1 VKITRVALGA
11 LAASVIVGCGVRF
24 QQEPETIDRREVP
37 YGLLDSS
44 DSTRGDD
51 RASFVVYFERNGLL
65 VAVPRVA
72 STPATPEAVVQQ
84 VLRGPTFDEA
94 AAGLSSAI
102 PTDVTLRGIARDG
115 GIVTLDLS
123 TALGQSSDLATAV
136 DQLDVTLRELP
147 GVTAVR
153 ILIDGIEL
161 GRTGTVLRP

>member
-1 VKITRVALGA
+1 MKVARAAAGA
-11 LAASVIVGCGVRF
+11 LLALVMTGCGVRI
-24 QQEPETIDRREVP
+24 QQEPQAIARREVP
-37 YGLLDSS
+37 YGLLTEN
-44 DSTRGDD
+44 DSTED

-84 VLRGPTFDEA
+84 ILRGPTFDEA

-102 PTDVTLRGIARDG
+102 PSDVTLRGVARDG

-123 TALGQSSDLATAV
+123 AALGESSDLATAV

-147 GVTAVR
+147 GVDAVR